1 VKTKV
6 VQDQT
11 TIPGS
16 SRNASDPVI
25 RAVGLTKTFGH
36 VNALTEVDLT
46 LPMNSIVGFLRP
58 NGAGLALWRFE
69 REEF

>member
-1 VKTKV
+1 VKTNV

-11 TIPGS
+11 TTPGT
-16 SRNASDPVI
+16 SRNAYDPVI
-25 RAVGLTKTFGH
+25 RAVGLTKKFGH
-36 VNALTEVDLT
+36 VNALREVDLT
-46 LPMNSIVGFLRP
+46 VPKNSIVGFLRP